1 MHKTIN
7 TQGVVLSRTDFGEA
21 DRIIHFLTPDHG
33 KVTGIA
39 KGVRKS
45 KSKLAGG
52 IELFSISDLTFI
64 VGKSEIYTIIS
75 ARLVNHFDNIAKEL
89 ERTNVGYESIRL
101 LNKATE
107 DDPEPEYFSLIN
119 HVFEALNVLELDPKT
134 TELWLKMQLI
144 RLAGHSPNLK
154 TDCEGNKLA
163 VDSNYKFDFDGMCF
177 DHDKSG
183 QGAFNSNHIKFL
195 RLGFAAAKPQILHKV
210 ERSKEISGQIMP
222 LIQTLLQSYI
232 RV

>member
-52 IELFSISDLTFI
+52 IELFSISELTFI

-75 ARLVNHFDNIAKEL
+75 ARLINHFDNIVKDL
-89 ERTNVGYESIRL
+89 NRTNIGYDFLRMV
-101 LNKATE
+101 NKATE
-107 DDPEPEYFSLIN
+107 DNTGPEYFELLSHSL
-119 HVFEALNVLELDPKT
+119 EAIGDEELDPDVT
-134 TELWLKMQLI
+134 LLWFKVQLI
-144 RLAGHSPNLK
+144 KLAGQSPDLR
-154 TDCEGNKLA
+154 TDVEGQKLSE
-163 VDSNYKFDFDGMCF
+163 DKEYDFDFESMQF
-177 DHDKSG
+177 RNSKSE
-183 QGAFNSNHIKFL
+183 QVKYNANQIKLL
-195 RLGFAAAKPQILHKV
+195 RLCFASSSPQILHKV
-210 ERSKEISGQIMP
+210 QDSKKISGQIVP
-222 LIQTLLQSYI
+222 LIQNLLQNSI

>member
-1 MHKTIN
+1 MHRTIN

-52 IELFSISDLTFI
+52 IELFSVSELTFI

-75 ARLVNHFDNIAKEL
+75 ARLENHFDNITKEL
-89 ERTNVGYESIRL
+89 ERTNVGYETIRL

-107 DDPEPEYFSLIN
+107 DNPEPEYFNLIT
-119 HVFEALNVLELDPKT
+119 HVFEALNILDFDPKIT
-134 TELWLKMQLI
+134 DLWLKMQLI
-144 RLAGHSPNLK
+144 RQAGHSPNLA
-154 TDCEGNKLA
+154 TDCAGNKLD
-163 VDSNYKFDFDGMCF
+163 VDSNYKFDFDEMCF

-210 ERSKEISGQIMP
+210 EDSKKISGQIVP
-222 LIQTLLQSYI
+222 LIQSLLQNSI